1 MNLLFLIFRRPWP
14 QLRSTLI
21 WGLLWTAPSSA
32 MATSVLDLSNAS
44 VVLAPGMIGPEQKAV
59 QMLIEEARKRSRI
72 SWPVGERLP
81 ESRHPQIY
89 IGQREALRSAYPDLG
104 ADLGDSN
111 PRKAEGYRIVTTAS
125 GNVVVAGNDPRGVL
139 YGAGRLLRLMEY
151 ARDRVTVAA
160 GLAIETAPVYALRG
174 HQLGYR
180 PKTNSYD
187 GWDVSTW
194 EDYIRD
200 LVIFGA
206 NAIEG
211 MPPRTDDAPDSPHFP
226 RSQIEMLSEQS
237 RIARDYGI
245 DFWLWYPAL
254 DKDYGDPAAVQAA
267 LKEWGDVIR
276 RLPLVSAVFVPGGDP
291 GHTPPKLLFPMVE
304 KQAAQ
309 LRQFHPGAKMWVS
322 PQGFRGEWMTD
333 FYALLAAGQDW
344 LEGIVY
350 APQQSDT
357 IEDFRARIPARYKLR
372 LYPDITHA
380 LACQYPVP
388 DWDFALAATLHRE
401 PIMPRPTD
409 QAAIFRRVQPSARHG
424 FLTYSEGCTD
434 DVNKFI
440 WSALGWDPEAD
451 VAEVL
456 REYGRFFIGSDIG
469 NAFAEGTLALERN
482 WRGKLIANDAVYT
495 TLFQFQEMERAA
507 SPAVRA
513 NWRFQMAL
521 YRAYYD
527 ATIRARLIAET
538 AQEDAALAVLRR
550 ARELGSTA
558 ALDAAKA
565 ILAPANSNAAAGWRA
580 RTFEIAEGLFQSIRL
595 QLSVAKYQ
603 AIGVRRGANL
613 DLIDFPLNNG
623 PWLQGQFALAQAE
636 GTEPERLRVIDQI
649 LNWTNP
655 GPGGFYD
662 DLGNL
667 AAQPHLVQS
676 GLGYADDP
684 ASQRSPLIGFA
695 PRHAGAAFRIRGASV
710 RVSSSRFVE
719 TLHDQPLEMY
729 YPNLVKG
736 ARYKLQIVYGSEAAS
751 MIRLVANDRYEIHP
765 MQPKD
770 MEANRL
776 DYKVPAE
783 ATLDGKLRLTWTRPS
798 AVGGTGRG
806 VQVAEVWLIREP

>member
-1 MNLLFLIFRRPWP
+1 
-14 QLRSTLI
+14 
-21 WGLLWTAPSSA
+21 
-32 MATSVLDLSNAS
+32 
-44 VVLAPGMIGPEQKAV
+44 
-59 QMLIEEARKRSRI
+59 
-72 SWPVGERLP
+72 
-81 ESRHPQIY
+81 
-89 IGQREALRSAYPDLG
+89 
-104 ADLGDSN
+104 
-111 PRKAEGYRIVTTAS
+111 
-125 GNVVVAGNDPRGVL
+125 
-139 YGAGRLLRLMEY
+139 MEY
-151 ARDRVTVAA
+151 ARDRLVVAA
-160 GLAIETAPVYALRG
+160 GLVIETAPVYALRG

-187 GWDVSTW
+187 GWDVDAW
-194 EDYIRD
+194 ESYVRD

-226 RSQIEMLSEQS
+226 RSQIEMLIEQS

-254 DKDYGDPAAVQAA
+254 DKDYGDPAVVEAA

-276 RLPLVSAVFVPGGDP
+276 RLPQVAAVFVPGGDP
-291 GHTPPKLLFPMVE
+291 GRTPPKLLFPMVE

-309 LRQFHPGAKMWVS
+309 LRQMHPGAKMWIS
-322 PQGFRGEWMTD
+322 PQGFRGEWMND
-333 FYALLAAGQDW
+333 FHALLAADQNW

-350 APQQSDT
+350 APQQSDA
-357 IEDFRARIPARYKLR
+357 IEDFRAHIPARYKLR

-388 DWDFALAATLHRE
+388 NWDFALAATLHRE

-409 QAAIFRRVQPSARHG
+409 QAAIFRRVQPSAGHG

-434 DVNKFI
+434 DVNKFV
-440 WSALGWDPEAD
+440 WTALGWDPEAD
-451 VAEVL
+451 VTQVL
-456 REYGRFFIGSDIG
+456 REYGRFFIGSELGD
-469 NAFAEGTLALERN
+469 AFADGILALERN
-482 WRGKLIANDAVYT
+482 WRGKLIANDGVYT
-495 TLFQFQEMERAA
+495 TLAQFQDMERLA
-507 SPAVRA
+507 SPAVRG

-558 ALDAAKA
+558 ALEAAGA
-565 ILAPANSNAAAGWRA
+565 ILAPASASAAAGWRA
-580 RTFEIAEGLFQSIRL
+580 RTFELAEGLFQSIRL
-595 QLSVAKYQ
+595 QLSVPKYQ
-603 AIGVRRGANL
+603 AIGIRRGANL

-623 PWLQGQFALAQAE
+623 PWLQSQFATVRSAA
-636 GTEPERLRVIDQI
+636 TEPERLRAIDEI

-667 AAQPHLVQS
+667 TAQPHLVQS
-676 GLGYADDP
+676 GLDYAEDP
-684 ASQRSPLIGFA
+684 AGQRSPLIGFA
-695 PRHAGAAFRIRGASV
+695 PRHAGAAFRIRGAPA
-710 RVSSSRFVE
+710 RVSSSRFAE

-729 YPNLVKG
+729 YPNLMKG
-736 ARYKLQIVYGSEAAS
+736 AQYELRIVYGSEAAS
-751 MIRLVANDRYEIHP
+751 MIRLVANERFEIHP

-770 MEANRL
+770 MEANRVN
-776 DYKVPAE
+776 YKIPAE
-783 ATLDGKLRLTWTRPS
+783 ATLGGELKLTWTRPVG
-798 AVGGTGRG
+798 VGGTGRG
-806 VQVAEVWLIREP
+806 VQVAEVWLIRVP